1 MRTHVVIFMIDAVR
15 VICPWI
21 CCITLWMYKP
31 STTFSACFW
40 GISFTKSSNIW
51 AWLIHSCVHFC
62 YSPAQKS
69 CENWAWAGSFKSQQI
84 FLRTIKGIG
93 AVLRWI
99 IDYREREKLH
109 ENSRNLAEAQYL
121 TNYTL
126 GSIYVSAYRFCKPV
140 LAVQSSPDHQHSR
153 VNLNSVKTKNLNCYH
168 NSSELSQ
175 MISFVQIDFVYCINR
190 S

>member
-40 GISFTKSSNIW
+40 GISFTKSSNIR

-99 IDYREREKLH
+99 IDYREEERKIAWKFKKSSWSSIPDKLYSW
-109 ENSRNLAEAQYL
+109 EYL
-121 TNYTL
+121 C
-126 GSIYVSAYRFCKPV
+126 FC
-140 LAVQSSPDHQHSR
+140 L
-153 VNLNSVKTKNLNCYH
+153 
-168 NSSELSQ
+168 
-175 MISFVQIDFVYCINR
+175 QIL
-190 S
+190 